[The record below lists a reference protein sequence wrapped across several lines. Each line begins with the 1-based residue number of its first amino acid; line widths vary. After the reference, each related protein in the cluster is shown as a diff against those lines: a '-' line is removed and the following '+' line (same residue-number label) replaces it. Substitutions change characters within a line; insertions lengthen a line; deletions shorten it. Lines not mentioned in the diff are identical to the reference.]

1 MTLSGIASPR
11 TEVGR
16 DGPGDSGRVVAL
28 SIICERLSA
37 ELESFAPQIS
47 QVVREGWFEKVHL
60 GH

>member
-1 MTLSGIASPR
+1 MTLSGVLSLKVD
-11 TEVGR
+11 VGR
-16 DGPGDSGRVVAL
+16 DGPGDSGRVIAL

-47 QVVREGWFEKVHL
+47 QVLREGWFEKVHR